1 MGYEASIFKSGN
13 MQILKGINLPQVTF
27 PAPNSINGETGIV
40 VIVINVCPYDFME
53 YSVALEYIQSI

>member
-1 MGYEASIFKSGN
+1 